1 MSKNLGLLLARSV
14 AHQRLFNS
22 LLMRSRFFP
31 RYSEEDLLN
40 RKYSFMARLQV
51 IPDGTMEGRE
61 FIYHA
66 DLIQKDIA
74 EEEKQRK
81 LDAAMRR
88 ANPGRR

>member
-1 MSKNLGLLLARSV
+1 
-14 AHQRLFNS
+14 
-22 LLMRSRFFP
+22 MRSRFFP

-51 IPDGTMEGRE
+51 IPDGSMEARE

-81 LDAAMRR
+81 MDAAMRR
-88 ANPGRR
+88 ANSGRR